1 MAEETLLEFPCAFP
15 IKVMGAATDEFR
27 SLALGIIARHFGQ
40 PAEGS
45 IEERPS
51 SGGKYLGITITVRAE
66 SKAQLDAA
74 YTDLTS
80 CRQVLVA
87 L

>member
-1 MAEETLLEFPCAFP
+1 MAEDTLLEFPCDFP
-15 IKVMGAATDEFR
+15 IKMMGAATDEFR
-27 SLALGIIARHFGQ
+27 SLALGIITRHFGTLD
-40 PAEGS
+40 PDK

-51 SGGKYLGITITVRAE
+51 SGGKFLGITVTVRAE

>member
-1 MAEETLLEFPCAFP
+1 MNEETLLQFPCDFP
-15 IKVMGAATDEFR
+15 IKIMGQATDEFR
-27 SLALGIIARHFGQ
+27 SLALGIVCRHFGQ
-40 PAEGS
+40 LPAER

-51 SGGKYLGITITVRAE
+51 SGGRYLSLTCTVRAD
-66 SKAQLDAA
+66 SKAQLDAV
-74 YTDLTS
+74 YQELTS

>member
-1 MAEETLLEFPCAFP
+1 MADDTLLEFPTDFP
-15 IKVMGAATDEFR
+15 IKIMGAATDEFR
-27 SLALGIIARHFGQ
+27 SLAIGIVARHFG
-40 PAEGS
+40 PLAAGS

-51 SGGKYLGITITVRAE
+51 SGGKYLGLTITVRAV

-74 YTDLTS
+74 YNELTS

>member
-1 MAEETLLEFPCAFP
+1 MAEDTLLEFPTEFP
-15 IKVMGAATDEFR
+15 IKIMGEATDEFR
-27 SLALGIIARHFGQ
+27 SLAIGIVTRHFGALA
-40 PAEGS
+40 PEH

-51 SGGKYLGITITVRAE
+51 SGGKYLGLTLTVRAE
-66 SKAQLDAA
+66 SKAQLDAV
-74 YTDLTS
+74 YTELTS

>member
-1 MAEETLLEFPCAFP
+1 MPGDTLLEFPCRFP

-27 SLALGIIARHFGQ
+27 SLVLGIVTRHFGE
-40 PAEGS
+40 PAS
-45 IEERPS
+45 SDIEERPS
-51 SGGKYLGITITVRAE
+51 SGGRYLGVTITVRAE

-74 YTDLTS
+74 YTELTS